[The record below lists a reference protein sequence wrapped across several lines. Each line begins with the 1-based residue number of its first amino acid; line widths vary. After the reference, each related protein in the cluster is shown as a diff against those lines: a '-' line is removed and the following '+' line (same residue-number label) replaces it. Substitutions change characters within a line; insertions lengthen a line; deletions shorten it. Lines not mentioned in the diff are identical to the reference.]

1 MLEVVLCG
9 VGIILGAGIYVLIGT
24 ASGMA
29 GNAVWMSF
37 LFGAIIAALTGLS
50 YAELSSMFPKADAEH
65 EYTKE
70 AFGKFSSFITGWM
83 VVASGIF
90 AGATVAVGFSK
101 YFVSLFN
108 TFPIVFVIVAM
119 LVVVGLVMFYGI
131 KQSAWAASLMT
142 LIEGGG
148 LIIVILV
155 GLPLIGTVDY
165 FYSPNGFQGILSA
178 GALIFFAYIGFEEI
192 VRLAEETKNPKKVIP
207 KAMIIAIIVSTVLY
221 TLAAISV
228 VGLLPW
234 DKLAASHAPMA
245 DAVSTVLGN
254 NGFIVLSVIA
264 LFSTFNT
271 VLLSLLSTSRVAF
284 GMGRDR
290 SFPKVLSRI
299 HKKRRTPW
307 AAIAAISLLAII
319 FSVAFNMEVIAGVT
333 DFLIFVTFAVI
344 NVSVIALRYKMP
356 KAKRV
361 FRSPFNIGKFPIL
374 PFLGFVTS
382 ILLMIN
388 LYVESALY
396 GLLIL
401 VAGLLAYVVL
411 KPKIRKKGYARR

>member
-1 MLEVVLCG
+1 
-9 VGIILGAGIYVLIGT
+9 
-24 ASGMA
+24 
-29 GNAVWMSF
+29 
-37 LFGAIIAALTGLS
+37 
-50 YAELSSMFPKADAEH
+50 
-65 EYTKE
+65 
-70 AFGKFSSFITGWM
+70 
-83 VVASGIF
+83 
-90 AGATVAVGFSK
+90 
-101 YFVSLFN
+101 
-108 TFPIVFVIVAM
+108 
-119 LVVVGLVMFYGI
+119 
-131 KQSAWAASLMT
+131 
-142 LIEGGG
+142 GGG